1 MFLCVL
7 LLWLKRTV
15 EPIGAKRDIA
25 TGLRV
30 PADPRRLHTTDTR
43 RRRASVVY
51 RLLSFDSLFV
61 LLLLSPF
68 SVDMVFASAAEV
80 LVGYAANVR

>member
-1 MFLCVL
+1 MGS
-7 LLWLKRTV
+7 
-15 EPIGAKRDIA
+15 IGTKRDIA
-25 TGLRV
+25 VGLRV
-30 PADPRRLHTTDTR
+30 LASPRRLYTTDAR

>member
-1 MFLCVL
+1 M
-7 LLWLKRTV
+7 
-15 EPIGAKRDIA
+15 
-25 TGLRV
+25 
-30 PADPRRLHTTDTR
+30 PASPRRLCTTDTR

-51 RLLSFDSLFV
+51 RLLSFDSLFI

-68 SVDMVFASAAEV
+68 SVDMVLGSAAEV